1 MSRVQV
7 PLLTPIGS
15 PREPLDTTHGAFVMP
30 THRFWSR
37 PLPGPGETVGGGR
50 LSRSP
55 GGKGA
60 NQAAA
65 AARLGARTRM
75 VGAVG
80 PDAEGRAMKQAL
92 QEAGVIV
99 DDIAEATVETG
110 TALIMVDAAGQN

>member
-1 MSRVQV
+1 TSRRRH
-7 PLLTPIGS
+7 TRS
-15 PREPLDTTHGAFVMP
+15 KRD
-30 THRFWSR
+30 WSSDVCSSDLINADITASTER
-37 PLPGPGETVGGGR
+37 LPAPGETVGGGR

-99 DDIAEATVETG
+99 DDIAEATVE
-110 TALIMVDAAGQN
+110 